1 MNSCKHCMG
10 VKKNEIGETVALC
23 EHSGMW
29 ENVTLGSCFGN
40 CDGQEYTKDYI
51 AQCLIQISESAYGW
65 HINDKVLGIDVRE
78 FEQLMNVA
86 AEMILG

>member
-1 MNSCKHCMG
+1 MG
-10 VKKNEIGETVALC
+10 VKKNEISETVALC

-51 AQCLIQISESAYGW
+51 AQRLIQISESAYGW
-65 HINDKVLGIDVRE
+65 RIDDKVLGIDVRE